1 MMNMR
6 DEETTGILLFGVSA
20 VSVLVAL
27 HRGRHLRGR
36 PKKHRIRIAGN
47 SLRSSTSSTDSES
60 SFVEQDDAVYL
71 EQAHEL
77 RLSLEKPQHSDFRVV
92 ALLLMDDGSV
102 IEGANDEPSPTL
114 AGSICAER
122 GAFLRLR
129 VQESLKGTKRQVKTV
144 YIVTDAVTPI
154 PPGTLCREYMYGHAA
169 CSPETRVVMQ
179 SAQSKEHAWP
189 WIVTMRELYPY
200 PSIYMG
206 LNVKEQ
212 LQLGHLYA
220 NEHVQD
226 DVSLE
231 LSGLSQR
238 NIEVDRLVEAAQK
251 ATKFDDRDVL
261 HAMRYGAAAAL
272 LLENDTIEIVTAS
285 QRKAVEYGAS
295 LDAVTQLVPQ
305 LFKSDGTRQ
314 KLLAITLVDQFGVA
328 HAPFAAARGFLVEH
342 GFGDCVCILI
352 ARGENGKLYRKA
364 VPANDLGPFVP
375 EIHVAAADE
384 SKKNQY

>member
-1 MMNMR
+1 MNMR
-6 DEETTGILLFGVSA
+6 DETKELLLFGVSA
-20 VSVLVAL
+20 LSVLVAM
-27 HRGRHLRGR
+27 HRNRQLRG
-36 PKKHRIRIAGN
+36 PKKHRLRIAN
-47 SLRSSTSSTDSES
+47 EMRTSSTSTSSTDSES
-60 SFVEQDDAVYL
+60 SVEQDDVVYL
-71 EQAHEL
+71 EQAHEM
-77 RLSLEKPQHSDFRVV
+77 RLSLQKPQHSDFRVV
-92 ALLLMDDGSV
+92 ALLLMDDGSI

-144 YIVTDAVTPI
+144 YIVSDAVKPI
-154 PPGTLCREYMYGHAA
+154 PPGTLCREYMYGHSA
-169 CSPETRVVMQ
+169 CSPETRVVLQ
-179 SAQSKEHAWP
+179 SALQKEHPWP
-189 WIVTMRELYPY
+189 WILTLRELYPY

-206 LNVKEQ
+206 LNVKGQ

-226 DVSLE
+226 DASLE
-231 LSGLSQR
+231 LSGLSQK
-238 NIEVDRLVEAAQK
+238 NIEVDRLVQAAQK
-251 ATKFDDRDVL
+251 ATEFDDRDVL
-261 HAMRYGAAAAL
+261 HAMRYGAAAAI
-272 LLENDTIEIVTAS
+272 LLEDDTIEIVTAS

-305 LFKSDGTRQ
+305 LFKPDGTRQ
-314 KLLAITLVDQFGVA
+314 QVLAITLVDQFGVA

-364 VPANDLGPFVP
+364 VPANDLAPFVP
-375 EIHVAAADE
+375 HF
-384 SKKNQY
+384 K